1 MIWPA
6 PNSFAIWTAS
16 WPAFPVAPRT
26 STSWPAW
33 KGTRWRSATQ
43 DDIAGFIAAATATGS
58 VVSGSTTLRRVS
70 MTVCSAIAPI
80 AVSGRTK

>member
-1 MIWPA
+1 MIWRA

-33 KGTRWRSATQ
+33 KDTGWRSATQ
-43 DDIAGFIAAATATGS
+43 DDIPGFIAAGS
-58 VVSGSTTLRRVS
+58 VLSGSTTLRWVS